1 MSWLKLLDDLEPDQV
16 VKIDCGDTLVAGK
29 FKRMVPKNGKWFLE
43 IERANN
49 KKILVRTDE
58 IEGMRLVAM
67 LKPSQRKNDDDNG

>member
-1 MSWLKLLDDLEPDQV
+1 MSWRKLLDDLEPDQV

-29 FKRMVPKNGKWFLE
+29 FKRLVPKNKKWFLE

-58 IEGMRLVAM
+58 IEGMRLVKM
-67 LKPSQRKNDDDNG
+67 IHPSPRDTENE